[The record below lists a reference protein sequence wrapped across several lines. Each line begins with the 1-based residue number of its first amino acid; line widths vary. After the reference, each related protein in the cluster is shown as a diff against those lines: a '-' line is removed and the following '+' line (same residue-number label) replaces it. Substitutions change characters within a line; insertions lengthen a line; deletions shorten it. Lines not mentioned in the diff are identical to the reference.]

1 MWWNK
6 KLVQSITLI
15 YIALWQCSSLLI
27 ITATNIHLLNLQE
40 NKITNNVWYTE
51 SSCLLT
57 FTNFF
62 YFIILIYFCK
72 QLHRVPNI
80 CPLQFDFFLDEFL
93 LAAKLSNSSSLEEL
107 AVFVRSM
114 LTIRFCIAAFS
125 LLDSSISFS
134 ISSFP
139 TWLRTVESKLLKTA
153 SLSFRVSSSV
163 FQLPISQVLV
173 FFQQFMYFCNGF
185 PLKYLLFRLQDK

>member
-62 YFIILIYFCK
+62 YFVILIYFCK
-72 QLHRVPNI
+72 QLHRVPNMKQIFFVHFNLIFFWWIFACCRAFQLLISGRIGCI
-80 CPLQFDFFLDEFL
+80 CEVNVDD
-93 LAAKLSNSSSLEEL
+93 
-107 AVFVRSM
+107 
-114 LTIRFCIAAFS
+114 S
-125 LLDSSISFS
+125 LLYC
-134 ISSFP
+134 
-139 TWLRTVESKLLKTA
+139 
-153 SLSFRVSSSV
+153 SL
-163 FQLPISQVLV
+163 
-173 FFQQFMYFCNGF
+173 
-185 PLKYLLFRLQDK
+185 

>member
-6 KLVQSITLI
+6 KLAQSITSI

-51 SSCLLT
+51 SSYLLT

-62 YFIILIYFCK
+62 YHVILIYFCK
-72 QLHRVPNI
+72 QLHRVPNMKQI
-80 CPLQFDFFLDEFL
+80 FFVHFNLIFFDEVL
-93 LAAKLSNSSSLEEL
+93 LAAELSNSSSLEEL

-134 ISSFP
+134 IS
-139 TWLRTVESKLLKTA
+139 
-153 SLSFRVSSSV
+153 
-163 FQLPISQVLV
+163 
-173 FFQQFMYFCNGF
+173 
-185 PLKYLLFRLQDK
+185 

>member
-40 NKITNNVWYTE
+40 NKITNNVWCTE

-62 YFIILIYFCK
+62 YFVILIYFCK
-72 QLHRVPNI
+72 QLHRVPNMKQI
-80 CPLQFDFFLDEFL
+80 FFVHFNLIFDEFL
-93 LAAKLSNSSSLEEL
+93 LAAELSNSSSLEEL

-125 LLDSSISFS
+125 LLDSSVSFS
-134 ISSFP
+134 IS
-139 TWLRTVESKLLKTA
+139 
-153 SLSFRVSSSV
+153 
-163 FQLPISQVLV
+163 
-173 FFQQFMYFCNGF
+173 
-185 PLKYLLFRLQDK
+185 

>member
-72 QLHRVPNI
+72 QLHRVPNMKQI
-80 CPLQFDFFLDEFL
+80 FFVHFNLIFDEFL
-93 LAAKLSNSSSLEEL
+93 LAAELSNSSSLEEL

-134 ISSFP
+134 IS
-139 TWLRTVESKLLKTA
+139 
-153 SLSFRVSSSV
+153 
-163 FQLPISQVLV
+163 
-173 FFQQFMYFCNGF
+173 
-185 PLKYLLFRLQDK
+185 

>member
-80 CPLQFDFFLDEFL
+80 CPLQFDFFFDEFL

-163 FQLPISQVLV
+163 FQLPISEVLV

>member
-62 YFIILIYFCK
+62 YFVILIYFCK
-72 QLHRVPNI
+72 QLHRVLNVKQI
-80 CPLQFDFFLDEFL
+80 FFVHFNLIFLTNFCLLQ
-93 LAAKLSNSSSLEEL
+93 
-107 AVFVRSM
+107 
-114 LTIRFCIAAFS
+114 
-125 LLDSSISFS
+125 
-134 ISSFP
+134 SFP
-139 TWLRTVESKLLKTA
+139 TPHLWKNWLYLWGQCWRFA
-153 SLSFRVSSSV
+153 SVLQPLACLILQYL
-163 FQLPISQVLV
+163 FQSL
-173 FFQQFMYFCNGF
+173 NF
-185 PLKYLLFRLQDK
+185 PPD

>member
-27 ITATNIHLLNLQE
+27 IININNYQYQHYQNTNIHLLNLQE

-62 YFIILIYFCK
+62 YFVILIYFCK
-72 QLHRVPNI
+72 QLHRVPNMKQI
-80 CPLQFDFFLDEFL
+80 FFVHFNLIFDEFL
-93 LAAKLSNSSSLEEL
+93 LAAELSNSSSLEEL

-134 ISSFP
+134 IS
-139 TWLRTVESKLLKTA
+139 
-153 SLSFRVSSSV
+153 
-163 FQLPISQVLV
+163 
-173 FFQQFMYFCNGF
+173 
-185 PLKYLLFRLQDK
+185 

>member
-62 YFIILIYFCK
+62 YFVILIYFCK
-72 QLHRVPNI
+72 QLHRVPNMKQI
-80 CPLQFDFFLDEFL
+80 FFVHFNLIFDEFL
-93 LAAKLSNSSSLEEL
+93 LAAELFNSSSLEEL

-134 ISSFP
+134 IS
-139 TWLRTVESKLLKTA
+139 
-153 SLSFRVSSSV
+153 
-163 FQLPISQVLV
+163 
-173 FFQQFMYFCNGF
+173 
-185 PLKYLLFRLQDK
+185 

>member
-62 YFIILIYFCK
+62 YFVILIYFCK
-72 QLHRVPNI
+72 QLHRVPNMKQI
-80 CPLQFDFFLDEFL
+80 FFVHFNLIFFDKFL
-93 LAAKLSNSSSLEEL
+93 LAAELSNSSSLEEL

-153 SLSFRVSSSV
+153 SNRSIMCRGAVH
-163 FQLPISQVLV
+163 II
-173 FFQQFMYFCNGF
+173 M
-185 PLKYLLFRLQDK
+185 

>member
-40 NKITNNVWYTE
+40 NKTTNNVWYTE

-62 YFIILIYFCK
+62 YFVILIYFCK
-72 QLHRVPNI
+72 QLHRVPNMKQI
-80 CPLQFDFFLDEFL
+80 FFVHFNLIFDEFL
-93 LAAKLSNSSSLEEL
+93 LAAELSNSSSLEEL

-125 LLDSSISFS
+125 LLDS
-134 ISSFP
+134 
-139 TWLRTVESKLLKTA
+139 
-153 SLSFRVSSSV
+153 
-163 FQLPISQVLV
+163 
-173 FFQQFMYFCNGF
+173 
-185 PLKYLLFRLQDK
+185 

>member
-27 ITATNIHLLNLQE
+27 IININNYQYQHYQNTNIHLLNLQE

-72 QLHRVPNI
+72 QLHRVPNMKQI
-80 CPLQFDFFLDEFL
+80 FFVHFNLIFFDEFL
-93 LAAKLSNSSSLEEL
+93 LAAELSNSSSLEEL

-134 ISSFP
+134 IS
-139 TWLRTVESKLLKTA
+139 
-153 SLSFRVSSSV
+153 
-163 FQLPISQVLV
+163 
-173 FFQQFMYFCNGF
+173 
-185 PLKYLLFRLQDK
+185 

>member
-80 CPLQFDFFLDEFL
+80 CPLQFDFFFDEFL

-173 FFQQFMYFCNGF
+173 FFQQFMYFWNGF
-185 PLKYLLFRLQDK
+185 PLKYPLFRLQDK

>member
-62 YFIILIYFCK
+62 YFVILIYFCK
-72 QLHRVPNI
+72 QLHRVPNMKQI
-80 CPLQFDFFLDEFL
+80 FFVHFNLIFDEFL
-93 LAAKLSNSSSLEEL
+93 LAAELSNSSSLEEL

-134 ISSFP
+134 IS
-139 TWLRTVESKLLKTA
+139 
-153 SLSFRVSSSV
+153 
-163 FQLPISQVLV
+163 
-173 FFQQFMYFCNGF
+173 
-185 PLKYLLFRLQDK
+185 

>member
-62 YFIILIYFCK
+62 YFVILIYFCK
-72 QLHRVPNI
+72 QLHRVPNMKQI
-80 CPLQFDFFLDEFL
+80 FLSTSIWFFLTNFCSLQSFLTPHLWKNWLYLWGQCWRFASVLQPLACLILQFLFQ
-93 LAAKLSNSSSLEEL
+93 SPH
-107 AVFVRSM
+107 
-114 LTIRFCIAAFS
+114 
-125 LLDSSISFS
+125 
-134 ISSFP
+134 FP
-139 TWLRTVESKLLKTA
+139 
-153 SLSFRVSSSV
+153 
-163 FQLPISQVLV
+163 P
-173 FFQQFMYFCNGF
+173 
-185 PLKYLLFRLQDK
+185 D

>member
-62 YFIILIYFCK
+62 YFVILIYFCK
-72 QLHRVPNI
+72 QLHRVPNMKQTFLSTSI
-80 CPLQFDFFLDEFL
+80 WFFLTNFCL
-93 LAAKLSNSSSLEEL
+93 LQ
-107 AVFVRSM
+107 
-114 LTIRFCIAAFS
+114 
-125 LLDSSISFS
+125 
-134 ISSFP
+134 SFP
-139 TWLRTVESKLLKTA
+139 TPHLWKNWLYLWGQCWRFA
-153 SLSFRVSSSV
+153 SVLQPLACLILQFL
-163 FQLPISQVLV
+163 FQSLH
-173 FFQQFMYFCNGF
+173 F
-185 PLKYLLFRLQDK
+185 PPD